1 MTGSTA
7 IRPRPP
13 AGGAFD
19 SRTVAPPVRVDLWE
33 KATARFL
40 VPMRIATAGSS
51 IIGTIGTRRIGAASF
66 CRLSATPHAA
76 VRDRVL
82 AAGPGAG
89 NYKVAIG
96 LHGRSVICQHGRRVS
111 LGPGDLTVYDTSEAY
126 SVTGDVP
133 FGLLVSLLPQELVDL
148 PRERVAALAA
158 TPLAGEGAALVRAGL
173 LSLTLHGDAGRSVE
187 RVADDL
193 RALLRRAVPA
203 RLDGPRDT
211 VALLDR
217 AKETI
222 TARLADPRL
231 NPDHV
236 AALLGVSRRY
246 LYALFATDVGPIAG
260 YIRSQRLERARAL
273 LVAAPPDALSVADV
287 AASCGFADP
296 AHFSRLFRRAYGA
309 SPAQYRGA
317 RGRGPARFGRAPPP
331 RPRAGRDRRDRSV
344 PAGRGEDDAAG
355 SSLAVGGTPV
365 LGNEHAL
372 DR

>member
-13 AGGAFD
+13 VAGAFD

-51 IIGTIGTRRIGAASF
+51 IIGTIGTRRIDAASF
-66 CRLSATPHAA
+66 CSLSATPHAA

-82 AAGPGAG
+82 AAGPGGG

-96 LHGRSVICQHGRRVS
+96 LHGRSVVCQHGRRVS

-133 FGLLVSLLPQELVDL
+133 FGLLVALLPQDLVDL
-148 PRERVAALAA
+148 PRERVAAVAA
-158 TPLAGEGAALVRAGL
+158 TALVGEGAALVRGGL
-173 LSLTLHGDAGRSVE
+173 LSLALHGDSGRPLE
-187 RVADDL
+187 RVAADL
-193 RALLRRAVPA
+193 RTLLRGAAPS
-203 RLDGPRDT
+203 RLDGPRDAA
-211 VALLDR
+211 ALLTR

-231 NPDHV
+231 NPEHV
-236 AALLGVSRRY
+236 AALLGVSLRY
-246 LYALFATDVGPIAG
+246 LYDLFAAEVGPVAG

-273 LVAAPPDALSVADV
+273 LVTAPPDTLSVADV
-287 AASCGFADP
+287 AAECGFADP

-309 SPAQYRGA
+309 SPAQFRGGL
-317 RGRGPARFGRAPPP
+317 GRGPDDVPGP
-331 RPRAGRDRRDRSV
+331 RP
-344 PAGRGEDDAAG
+344 
-355 SSLAVGGTPV
+355 
-365 LGNEHAL
+365 
-372 DR
+372 